1 MYSMAVTK
9 DSLLQYFK
17 TLDVSVLQRLQKYA
31 QLLIIPDEDLLVNA
45 TMSQMVDK
53 AHSLAD
59 ALFPTWTDRS
69 KSDFGEFLVELFALY
84 SEKDFWYINALANES
99 ILRKMRSYGNAFS
112 KASTMGYKVTLCKGS
127 SADFSVTF
135 SAGELVTYQ
144 RGDLVVKVNGLKF
157 SNDTAFDVQQS
168 SDATTLQL
176 HLCEGSQVAEDI
188 SYNGYCIFL
197 RKTNIDIESIAI
209 TIDNVAY
216 TQVKNF
222 GESGS
227 DSTHFMVIPEDDGSC
242 SIYFGSNGFGVS
254 PAIGKTIRVE
264 YRHCNGLDG
273 NTALDNVEV
282 NDSLSEREATSA
294 TMLNNAEGG
303 TYAES
308 LTSIKEKAPL
318 YFNTKKAAINEAS
331 MMSILNGLPC
341 VHKSFVEVEGR
352 QAIYYIIPASG
363 SIEPSEAEMKLI
375 SSEITPCLMLGYSA
389 VYSANNYKSLI
400 SAANPLADKIVI
412 NAVISSGYT
421 KASVEASIRQIME
434 DLTNPLVYANYGGT
448 FSKTDADVKMR
459 SAIPGLQSVAFK
471 TRAGVFEEV
480 MPDVTLAQNEIFI
493 KITQNLIEVN
503 IDVAQ

>member
-9 DSLLQYFK
+9 DSLLQYFR
-17 TLDVSVLQRLQKYA
+17 TLDVPVLQRLQKYA

-53 AHSLAD
+53 AHRLAD
-59 ALFPTWTDRS
+59 TLFPTWTDRS

-84 SEKDFWYINALANES
+84 SEKDFWYINALANEN

-127 SADFSVTF
+127 SADFNVTF
-135 SAGELVTYQ
+135 SAGELTTYQ
-144 RGDLVVKVNGLKF
+144 RGDLVVKVNGLNF
-157 SNDTAFDVQQS
+157 SNDTAFDVQQA

-176 HLCEGSQVAEDI
+176 HLYEGSQVAEDI

-216 TQVKNF
+216 TQVRNF

-273 NTALDNVEV
+273 NTALDDTEI
-282 NDSLSEREATSA
+282 NDSLSEREAISA
-294 TMLNNAEGG
+294 TMLNDAEGG

-308 LTSIKEKAPL
+308 LSSIKEKAPL
-318 YFNTKKAAINEAS
+318 YFNTRKAAINEAS
-331 MMSILNGLPC
+331 MMGILNGLPC
-341 VHKSFVEVEGR
+341 VHKSFVEVAGR
-352 QAIYYIIPASG
+352 QAIYYIIPSSG
-363 SIEPSEAEMKLI
+363 FPEPSESERKLI

-389 VYSANNYKSLI
+389 VYSTNNYKSLI

-471 TRAGVFEEV
+471 TRMGVVEEI
-480 MPDVTLAQNEIFI
+480 MPDVTLAQNEIFT
-493 KITQNLIEVN
+493 KIMQNLIEVN
-503 IDVAQ
+503 IDVVQ